1 MASDF
6 VPRQTTH
13 RRRFVFSPV
22 RLHRSADRGIRRLR
36 ICDSCHRR
44 MLAHRVR
51 WQRIAGDKAW
61 LEDDIVS
68 KDPELYLYPEEGE
81 MELVAKCKI
90 FQGPVLGLSSND
102 LHPYWI
108 ATAAPGESICV
119 HDISYPTE
127 LCKLTCELNDFGSVK
142 EEKVQM
148 TSLKWNKIYPTALAA
163 TSSKGT
169 TKVWDLRAA
178 KLMTAFGNTKVKS
191 LSDLEFSWN
200 NPMHLAV
207 STANNGTSAAVTV
220 WDMRFSRTPYH
231 EYSTGTSGVNC
242 LSWNRSGQLLAS
254 HTDGTISCCDV
265 YSKEMIQGLT
275 RAWHGDL
282 GVTWT
287 HSENAFATLSSKYGV
302 RLHEMSDQRIYP

>member
-1 MASDF
+1 
-6 VPRQTTH
+6 
-13 RRRFVFSPV
+13 
-22 RLHRSADRGIRRLR
+22 
-36 ICDSCHRR
+36 
-44 MLAHRVR
+44 
-51 WQRIAGDKAW
+51 
-61 LEDDIVS
+61 
-68 KDPELYLYPEEGE
+68 
-81 MELVAKCKI
+81 
-90 FQGPVLGLSSND
+90 
-102 LHPYWI
+102 
-108 ATAAPGESICV
+108 
-119 HDISYPTE
+119 
-127 LCKLTCELNDFGSVK
+127 
-142 EEKVQM
+142 
-148 TSLKWNKIYPTALAA
+148 
-163 TSSKGT
+163 
-169 TKVWDLRAA
+169 
-178 KLMTAFGNTKVKS
+178 MTAFGNTKVKS

-265 YSKEMIQGLT
+265 YSKEGLT

>member
-1 MASDF
+1 MIC
-6 VPRQTTH
+6 
-13 RRRFVFSPV
+13 
-22 RLHRSADRGIRRLR
+22 IR
-36 ICDSCHRR
+36 I
-44 MLAHRVR
+44 
-51 WQRIAGDKAW
+51 
-61 LEDDIVS
+61 
-68 KDPELYLYPEEGE
+68 
-81 MELVAKCKI
+81 
-90 FQGPVLGLSSND
+90 GL
-102 LHPYWI
+102 L
-108 ATAAPGESICV
+108 
-119 HDISYPTE
+119 
-127 LCKLTCELNDFGSVK
+127 LLLQLNDFGSVK
-142 EEKVQM
+142 EEKVQT

-169 TKVWDLRAA
+169 T
-178 KLMTAFGNTKVKS
+178 TFGNTKVKS